1 MLSFLL
7 LFSAVVFAMTGCE
20 WSSVVGGTDKAQS
33 TSALTSAPKKTQKTT
48 AATTTTAAPTVFDPL
63 TGLPSE
69 DKSFSRPISV
79 CIGNTPN
86 AFPQYGPEN
95 ADVLV
100 EAQVEGG
107 ITRLMAIISD
117 YSSLTRVGSV
127 RSTREYLLNL
137 SEDFGAVALYAG
149 TSDIT
154 SGTAVSGKDTLDY
167 IHQNLSS
174 VYYRDTNLSAPHNL
188 MTDGDRIA
196 AGISAAGYS
205 TTLPSDFKSPLN
217 FAPWGQTASLGSAAG
232 GVSIV
237 FSSTQT
243 SDFRYNPE
251 SGLYE
256 RGGAATVARGGIAES
271 QAFSNIVVLFCNA
284 TIRETAGNA
293 SELELD
299 TTSGGSGLCLTNGT
313 YAKIR
318 WTRSAKDGS
327 LQFTDASGGQL
338 YLNRGKTYI
347 GLMRV
352 SLEDNVKISK

>member
-7 LFSAVVFAMTGCE
+7 LFSAAVLVTTGCQ
-20 WSSVVGGTDKAQS
+20 WSSVVGGEEKAETTKSS
-33 TSALTSAPKKTQKTT
+33 TSTPIKTQKATT
-48 AATTTTAAPTVFDPL
+48 ATTTTAAPAVFDPL

-69 DKSFSRPISV
+69 DEAFARPISV

-95 ADVLV
+95 ANILV

-117 YSSLTRVGSV
+117 YSSLTQVGSV
-127 RSTREYLLNL
+127 RSTRKYLIDL

-154 SGTAVSGKDTLDY
+154 SGAAISGKDTLDY
-167 IHQNLSS
+167 IHQNLTS

-188 MTDGDRIA
+188 MTSGDRIA

-205 TTLPSDFKSPLN
+205 TTLPSSFKSPLN
-217 FAPWGQTASLGSAAG
+217 FAPWGQKSSLDDTAS
-232 GVSIV
+232 GVSIG
-237 FSSTQT
+237 FSSIQT
-243 SDFRYNPE
+243 SDFKYNAS

-256 RGGAATVARGGIAES
+256 KSGVSTIARGGIVER

-299 TTSGGSGLCLTNGT
+299 TTSGGSGLCFTNGT
-313 YAKIR
+313 YSKIR
-318 WTRSAKDGS
+318 WSRSINDGS
-327 LQFTDASGGQL
+327 LQFTEADGGPL